1 LLNSTER
8 QEATMDKVLVAGA
21 GPTGLALALWLT
33 GQGVPVRVI
42 DGHAGPGTASR
53 AMVVHARTL
62 ELYRQLGLAERVVAA
77 GHPAT
82 EMRFWAEGKPRAAL
96 VFGDAGADLTPYPF
110 VLVYPQDRH
119 ERLLVE
125 RLAELGVTVERNTTL
140 TGFTDMGEH
149 VVAQLR
155 MPDGREESVT
165 TPYLVGCDGAR
176 STVRHR
182 LGTDFEGGT
191 YAHLYYVADVEA
203 RLPGPA
209 GEAQFALDRGD
220 FVAVFP
226 YDDRG
231 LVRLIGTVRDE
242 RADRADQLRFDDI
255 RQDAIR
261 SLGVDVAKVNWFS
274 TYHVHHRVS
283 SRFHV
288 GRCFLAGDAAHVH
301 SPAGGQGMNTG
312 IADAANLA
320 WKLAAVLHGRAGERL
335 LDSYEAERQA
345 FARQLVATTDRV
357 FTFITQGGGFAEFV
371 KAHVAPLFLGAA
383 AHSDHVRTFMFR
395 LVSQI
400 MVNYRDSPVSA
411 GTAGQVAGGDRLP
424 WVGASGADNFAP
436 LHHIGWQ
443 LHVYGTVAGD
453 VEAWCAQRGIAVRV
467 FPWTAA
473 HGKAGLERDALYLLR
488 PDTWVGL
495 ATRDATVAA
504 LERYVAAFA
513 G

>member
-1 LLNSTER
+1 
-8 QEATMDKVLVAGA
+8 MDKVLIAGA
-21 GPTGLALALWLT
+21 GPTGLTLALWLAA
-33 GQGVPVRVI
+33 QGVPVRVV
-42 DGHAGPGTASR
+42 DEHAGPGTESR

-82 EMRFWAEGKPRAAL
+82 EMRFWAEGRPRAAL
-96 VFGDAGADLTPYPF
+96 VFGDAGAALTPYPF

-125 RLAELGVTVERNTTL
+125 RLGELGVTVERNTTL
-140 TGFTDMGEH
+140 TGFTDMGGH
-149 VVAQLR
+149 VIAQLR
-155 MPDGREESVT
+155 TADGREESVT

-182 LGTDFEGGT
+182 LGTDFAGGT
-191 YAHLYYVADVEA
+191 YAHLYYVADVDA

-209 GEAQFALDRGD
+209 GEAQFALDGGD

-242 RADRADQLRFDDI
+242 RADHADLLRFDDI

-261 SLGVDVAKVNWFS
+261 SLGVEISKVNWFS

-283 SRFHV
+283 SRFRV

-335 LDSYEAERQA
+335 LDSYETERQA
-345 FARQLVATTDRV
+345 FARQLVDTTDRV
-357 FTFITQGGGFAEFV
+357 FTFITKDGGFAEFV
-371 KAHVAPLFLGAA
+371 KAHVAPMFLGAA

-400 MVNYRDSPVSA
+400 MVGYRDSPISA

-424 WVGASGADNFAP
+424 WTGASGADNFAP
-436 LHHIGWQ
+436 PDHVGWQ
-443 LHVYGTVAGD
+443 LHVYGTVTPD
-453 VEAWCAQRGIAVRV
+453 VEAWCAERGIAVQV

-473 HGKAGLERDALYLLR
+473 HDRGGLERDALYLLR
-488 PDTWVGL
+488 PDTYVGL
-495 ATRDATVAA
+495 ATKDATVAA
-504 LERYVAAFA
+504 LERYFAALA
-513 G
+513 A

>member
-1 LLNSTER
+1 
-8 QEATMDKVLVAGA
+8 MDKVLIAGA
-21 GPTGLALALWLT
+21 GPTGLTLALWLT
-33 GQGVPVRVI
+33 GQGVPVRII
-42 DGHAGPGTASR
+42 DEHAGPGTESR

-62 ELYRQLGLAERVVAA
+62 ELYRQLGLAERVVKA

-82 EMRFWAEGKPRAAL
+82 HMRFWAEGKPRAAL
-96 VFGDAGADLTPYPF
+96 SFGDVGGHLTPYPF

-125 RLAELGVTVERNTTL
+125 RLGELGVAVERNTTL
-140 TGFTDMGEH
+140 TSFTDTGDR

-155 MPDGREESVT
+155 TADGREEAVA

-176 STVRHR
+176 SAVRHQ
-182 LGTDFEGGT
+182 LGTAFEGGT
-191 YAHLYYVADVEA
+191 YEHLYYVADVEA
-203 RLPGPA
+203 QLPGPA
-209 GEAQFALDRGD
+209 GEAQFALDGGD

-242 RADRADQLRFDDI
+242 RAARADTLRFEDI

-261 SLGVDVAKVNWFS
+261 SLGVRVSKVNWFS

-283 SRFHV
+283 SRFRV

-320 WKLAAVLHGRAGERL
+320 WKLAAALKGEAGERI

-345 FARQLVATTDRV
+345 FARRLVATTDRL
-357 FTFITQGGGFAEFV
+357 FTFITKDGGFAEFV
-371 KAHVAPLFLGAA
+371 KAHVAPTVLGAVS
-383 AHSDHVRTFMFR
+383 HSDHARDFLFR

-400 MVNYRDSPVSA
+400 LVGYRDSPVSA

-424 WVGASGADNFAP
+424 WVAAPGADNFAP
-436 LHHIGWQ
+436 LDHVGWQ
-443 LHVYGTVAGD
+443 LHVYGAVAPD
-453 VEAWCAQRGIAVRV
+453 VEAYCAARRIAVRE

-473 HGKAGLERDALYLLR
+473 HEQVGLERDALYLLR
-488 PDTWVGL
+488 PDTYVGL
-495 ATRDATVAA
+495 ATKDTTPAA
-504 LERYVAAFA
+504 LERYFAAL
-513 G
+513 GG

>member
-1 LLNSTER
+1 
-8 QEATMDKVLVAGA
+8 
-21 GPTGLALALWLT
+21 
-33 GQGVPVRVI
+33 
-42 DGHAGPGTASR
+42 
-53 AMVVHARTL
+53 MVVHARTL

-283 SRFHV
+283 SRFRV

-345 FARQLVATTDRV
+345 FARRLVATTDRV

>member
-1 LLNSTER
+1 
-8 QEATMDKVLVAGA
+8 MDKVLIAGA
-21 GPTGLALALWLT
+21 GPTGLTLALWLT

-42 DGHAGPGTASR
+42 DEHGGPGTESR

-77 GHPAT
+77 GHAAT
-82 EMRFWAEGKPRAAL
+82 EMRFWAEGKARAAL
-96 VFGDAGADLTPYPF
+96 VFGDAGADPTPYPF

-125 RLAELGVTVERNTTL
+125 RLAELGVTVERSTTL
-140 TGFTDMGEH
+140 TGFTDTGGH

-155 MPDGREESVT
+155 TADGREETVT

-209 GEAQFALDRGD
+209 GEAQFALDGGD

-242 RADRADQLRFDDI
+242 RAGHADTLRFEDI

-261 SLGVDVAKVNWFS
+261 SLGVSVSKVNWFS

-283 SRFHV
+283 SRFRV

-320 WKLAAVLHGRAGERL
+320 WKLAAVLHGKGGERI

-345 FARQLVATTDRV
+345 FARQLVDTTDRV
-357 FTFITQGGGFAEFV
+357 FNFITKDGGFAEFV
-371 KAHVAPLFLGAA
+371 KAHVAPAVLSAA
-383 AHSDHVRTFMFR
+383 AHSDHVRTFLFR

-400 MVNYRDSPVSA
+400 MVGYRDSPVSE
-411 GTAGQVAGGDRLP
+411 GTAGKVAGGDRLP
-424 WVGASGADNFAP
+424 WVPVAGADNYAP
-436 LHHIGWQ
+436 AGGIGWQ
-443 LHVYGTVAGD
+443 LHVYGTVAPDVAGWCGD
-453 VEAWCAQRGIAVRV
+453 RGIAVRV
-467 FPWTAA
+467 FPWTPA
-473 HGKAGLERDALYLLR
+473 HEQAGLERDALYLLR
-488 PDTWVGL
+488 PDTYVGL
-495 ATRDATVAA
+495 ATKDAAVAA
-504 LERYVAAFA
+504 LERYFAALA

>member
-1 LLNSTER
+1 
-8 QEATMDKVLVAGA
+8 MDKVLIAGA
-21 GPTGLALALWLT
+21 GPTGLTLALWLT

-42 DGHAGPGTASR
+42 DEHGGPGTESR

-77 GHPAT
+77 GHAAT
-82 EMRFWAEGKPRAAL
+82 EMRFWAEGKARAAL

-125 RLAELGVTVERNTTL
+125 RLGELGVTVERNTAL
-140 TGFTDMGEH
+140 IGFTDTGAH

-155 MPDGREESVT
+155 TADGREETVT

-182 LGTDFEGGT
+182 LGTAFEGGT
-191 YAHLYYVADVEA
+191 YEHLYYVADVEA
-203 RLPGPA
+203 QLPGPA
-209 GEAQFALDRGD
+209 GEAQFALDGGD

-242 RADRADQLRFDDI
+242 RANRADLLRFDDI

-261 SLGVDVAKVNWFS
+261 SLGVRVSKVNWFS
-274 TYHVHHRVS
+274 TYRVHHRVS
-283 SRFHV
+283 SRFRV

-345 FARQLVATTDRV
+345 FARQLVETTDRM
-357 FTFITQGGGFAEFV
+357 FTFITKDGGFAEFV
-371 KAHVAPLFLGAA
+371 KAHVAPMFLGAA
-383 AHSDHVRTFMFR
+383 SHSDHVRTFLFR

-400 MVNYRDSPVSA
+400 MVGYRDSPVSE
-411 GTAGQVAGGDRLP
+411 GTAGKVAGGDRLP
-424 WVGASGADNFAP
+424 WVVASGADNFAP
-436 LHHIGWQ
+436 LDVVGWQ
-443 LHVYGTVAGD
+443 LHVYGSVASDVAG
-453 VEAWCAQRGIAVRV
+453 WCGDRGIAVRV
-467 FPWTAA
+467 FPWTQA
-473 HGKAGLERDALYLLR
+473 HEQAGLERDALYLLR
-488 PDTWVGL
+488 PDTYVGL
-495 ATRDATVAA
+495 ATQDATVAV
-504 LERYVAAFA
+504 LERYFAALA